1 MHDDTRCL
9 PINRASRDGFDSLT
23 EPVFRASTIT
33 FPTVAAY
40 QQRRAEV
47 YDGYSYGLYG
57 TPTSRSLELRISELE
72 HAERTLVLPSGFAG
86 IAAVTLACATTGQR
100 VLFPDNCYDT
110 VRPFALQFLTGLGI
124 ETNFYDP
131 AIGGGIDALID
142 DAVALVWVES
152 PGSMTL
158 EVQDVPAIA
167 AAAHKRGVKVAAD
180 NAWATPLRFRPLDHG
195 CDFSLYPLSKYL
207 GGHSDIIMGSVA
219 VRDIDLYRRLKDF
232 SRYLGMGVSADDAS
246 LALRGIE
253 TLAVRL
259 DRSEASALMLAR
271 AAAAHPS
278 VTEVRHPAL
287 PHSPGHDLWRRDFS
301 GSSGVFTL
309 FLDPRVRPK
318 LSAAIESMKLFS
330 IGASWGATR
339 SIVAVLDA
347 PPLRSVQ
354 PASHDGPVVR
364 LSIGLEHVDDLRDDL
379 GRALEQLDTALS
391 ENAAAEQQALSQKPV
406 N

>member
-1 MHDDTRCL
+1 MHDDTLCL
-9 PINRASRDGFDSLT
+9 PISRASRVGFDSLT
-23 EPVFRASTIT
+23 VPVYRASTIT

-40 QQRRAEV
+40 QQRREEL

-72 HAERTLVLPSGFAG
+72 HAERTLILPSGFAG
-86 IAAVTLACATTGQR
+86 IAVTTLACATSGQR

-110 VRPFALQFLTGLGI
+110 VRPFALQFLAGLGI
-124 ETNFYDP
+124 EAAFYDP
-131 AIGGGIDALID
+131 AIGNGIDALID
-142 DAVALVWVES
+142 DKVALVWVES

-158 EVQDVPAIA
+158 EVQDVPAIVT
-167 AAAHKRGVKVAAD
+167 AAHARGVKVAAD

-219 VRDIDLYRRLKDF
+219 VRDVALYRRLKDF
-232 SRYLGMGVSADDAS
+232 SRYLGMGVSPDDAS

-253 TLAVRL
+253 TLSVRL
-259 DRSEASALMLAR
+259 DRSEETGLALAA

-278 VTEVRHPAL
+278 VVEVRHPAL
-287 PHSPGHDLWRRDFS
+287 PTSPGHALWKRDFT
-301 GSSGVFTL
+301 GSCGVFTL
-309 FLDPRVRPK
+309 FLDPRVRP
-318 LSAAIESMKLFS
+318 LLASAIEDMTLFS

-347 PPLRSVQ
+347 PPLRSIR
-354 PASHDGPVVR
+354 PAEHDGPIVR
-364 LSIGLEHVDDLRDDL
+364 LSVGLEHVEDLRADL
-379 GRALEQLDTALS
+379 DRALSRLD
-391 ENAAAEQQALSQKPV
+391 AAIGA
-406 N
+406 

>member
-1 MHDDTRCL
+1 MHDDTNCL
-9 PINRASRDGFDSLT
+9 PIGRASLEGFDSLT
-23 EPVFRASTIT
+23 VPVYRASTIT

-40 QQRRAEV
+40 QERRAEV

-57 TPTSRSLELRISELE
+57 TPTSRSLELRISALE

-86 IAAVTLACATTGQR
+86 IAVVTLACATSGRR

-110 VRPFALQFLTGLGI
+110 VRPFALQFLAGLGI
-124 ETNFYDP
+124 EATFYDP

-142 DAVALVWVES
+142 DDVALVWVES

-158 EVQDVPAIA
+158 EVQDVPAIVA
-167 AAAHKRGVKVAAD
+167 AAKARGVKVAAD

-207 GGHSDIIMGSVA
+207 GGHSDIVMGSVA
-219 VRDIDLYRRLKDF
+219 VRDAALYRRLKDF

-259 DRSEASALMLAR
+259 DRSEATALALAK
-271 AAAAHPS
+271 AAAAHRS
-278 VTEVRHPAL
+278 VTDVRYPAL
-287 PHSPGHDLWRRDFS
+287 PTSPGYELWKRDFS
-301 GSSGVFTL
+301 GASGVFTL
-309 FLDPRVRPK
+309 FLDPQVRPH
-318 LSAAIESMKLFS
+318 LAPAIESMQVFS

-347 PPLRSVQ
+347 PPLRSVRPIQ
-354 PASHDGPVVR
+354 HDGPVVR
-364 LSIGLEHVDDLRDDL
+364 LSIGLEHVDDLRADL
-379 GRALEQLDTALS
+379 DRALNMLDKTIG
-391 ENAAAEQQALSQKPV
+391 AEAPTV
-406 N
+406 PAR